1 MQFVS
6 QQKLS
11 VPLLLLPCVISISLN
26 CMQIFLCVSPL
37 PLSLPVS
44 LSLSISICILP
55 INFVAVVATLYGR
68 AGFGDFMSS

>member
-37 PLSLPVS
+37 SLPVS

-55 INFVAVVATLYGR
+55 INFVAVVASLYGR

>member
-11 VPLLLLPCVISISLN
+11 VPLLLPCVISISLN
-26 CMQIFLCVSPL
+26 CMQIFLCIS
-37 PLSLPVS
+37 PLSLCLS
-44 LSLSISICILP
+44 RSLSISICILP
-55 INFVAVVATLYGR
+55 INFVAVVGSPYGR